1 MLDLADIPAFALAVI
16 FSIAIVSIAVWDYRR
31 K

>member
-1 MLDLADIPAFALAVI
+1 MMDPTDLPAFALAVI